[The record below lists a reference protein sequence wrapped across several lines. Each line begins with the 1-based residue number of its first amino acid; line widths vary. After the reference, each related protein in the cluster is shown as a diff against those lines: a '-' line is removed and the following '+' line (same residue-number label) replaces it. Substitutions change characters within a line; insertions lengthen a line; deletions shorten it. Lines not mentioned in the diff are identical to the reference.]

1 MAKVKKD
8 TTVNFLYWLYNHR
21 NIEGAILEC
30 FGGHLGKHFLSKLK
44 DGEAA
49 SVLKFVMDMS
59 DDHKETLIAW
69 VDKNYNY
76 KGGN

>member
-1 MAKVKKD
+1 MKN

-21 NIEGAILEC
+21 NIEEVILEC
-30 FGGHLGKHFLSKLK
+30 FGSNLGKHFLSKLK
-44 DGEAA
+44 DGRPS
-49 SVLKFVMDMS
+49 SVLSLVMDMS

-76 KGGN
+76 QGGN